1 MDPAEEVT
9 EDNGRGSTDEPKSEV
24 QPDVAGQSGFKRK
37 LVALQVRAS
46 VLGRQLKLVAGGS
59 KSLVDVYGGFDDEW
73 RDCFESVSLIH
84 ADILASNSVG
94 FQEELGQVG
103 MPP

>member
-37 LVALQVRAS
+37 LNCCP
-46 VLGRQLKLVAGGS
+46 AG
-59 KSLVDVYGGFDDEW
+59 
-73 RDCFESVSLIH
+73 
-84 ADILASNSVG
+84 
-94 FQEELGQVG
+94 
-103 MPP
+103 